1 MQIRH
6 RRIRQQ
12 ISEWQQISEYSA
24 TPEAGVNCRGY
35 DGIPLSARVMP

>member
-6 RRIRQQ
+6 RRIR
-12 ISEWQQISEYSA
+12 QQISEYSA